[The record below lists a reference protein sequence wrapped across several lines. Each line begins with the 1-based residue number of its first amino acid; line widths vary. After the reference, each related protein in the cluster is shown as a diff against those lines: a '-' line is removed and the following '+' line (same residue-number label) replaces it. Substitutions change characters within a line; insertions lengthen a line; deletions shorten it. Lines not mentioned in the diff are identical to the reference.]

1 MLHNK
6 TFRLF
11 AVVLV
16 FGLGSHFYFNRGYPI
31 TNAHSHSGPIV
42 AFGDSL
48 TQGVGANEGETYPEL
63 LARMIGKPV
72 INAGVGGNTIFDG
85 ERRLERDVLSR
96 KPGIVIV
103 LLGGND
109 ILQRKDMKTS
119 FESLERIVRRI
130 QENGALVALVGIKVI
145 TPFGG
150 VGGQYHDLARRTGC
164 VYVGD
169 ILNGIFLDRSL
180 MSDQI
185 HPNSKGYAI
194 MAERIAKG
202 LRPYL

>member
-1 MLHNK
+1 MLRTK

-11 AVVLV
+11 AVVVVL
-16 FGLGSHFYFNRGYPI
+16 GLGSHFYFNRAYPI
-31 TNAHSHSGPIV
+31 VNAPPRSGPIV

-48 TQGVGANEGETYPEL
+48 TEGIGATPGETYPEQ

-72 INAGVGGNTIFDG
+72 INAGVGGNTVFDG
-85 ERRLERDVLSR
+85 ERRLERDVLSC

-109 ILQRKDMKTS
+109 ILQRKEMKKS

-130 QENGALVALVGIKVI
+130 QEEGALVALVGIKVV

-150 VGGQYHDLARRTGC
+150 VAGQYHDLARKTGC
-164 VYVGD
+164 VYISD
-169 ILNGIFLDRSL
+169 ILNGIFFDRSL

-194 MAERIAKG
+194 VAERVAKAI
-202 LRPYL
+202 RPYL